1 MQLDEEQQLA
11 VLAPR
16 GPVCILAGAGTGK
29 TRTITHRI
37 GRLVDD
43 GQVNPRHILA
53 VTFTKRA
60 AGEMRERLTQ
70 MGIGQFG
77 GHFIQAST
85 FHAAAFK
92 QLRYFWPQIMGDVP
106 WDLVTR
112 ERFGLVTR
120 AVDHCGAD
128 SSKESVKDLLGE
140 IDWAKSELL
149 DAESYQQGVT
159 RLHHEPPADAAIVA
173 HVLER
178 YEEFKR
184 RRDGMLLDFNDLL
197 LYMSAALD
205 EFPGIAEEF
214 RSSYRSFVV
223 DEYQDVTPLQQR
235 LLDGWLGDR
244 DDLTVVGDPNQTI
257 YSFNGASP
265 EFLVDFRRRFSHAT
279 VVNLVRDYRS
289 TPEIVAYANKVIAD
303 AKGTV
308 SQPSM
313 QLQGQQQ
320 HGKKPRIVR
329 YDNDFQEAEE
339 VAAAIAADI
348 SAGQLPEDIAI
359 LYRTNAQ
366 SALFEQALE
375 ERHIPYQVRGGEGF
389 FQRPEIQRACRQLE
403 LLGRRNDLP
412 DDLIGPKLVTLVRAS
427 LKDIGL
433 TQEEPTGQQARERWQ
448 SLTALVSLVEDM
460 TEVTPSL
467 TLNGLLHE
475 LRIRADAH
483 QPPTVHGVTLASI
496 HTAKGLE
503 WDTVYVV
510 GLVEGTLP
518 NRHVFDDNA
527 SEDAVEE
534 ERRLLYVAITRAR
547 YHLTL
552 TWGASRRAGG
562 KERQRCR
569 FLDSIDPPKPTG
581 WQRRG
586 VSREVKNGNHS
597 ARGPQRTVGAMKRSP
612 SKQWKREAL
621 ESMSYRQQELFD
633 ALVEWRKT
641 TAQEIGK
648 PAFVV
653 FTDRT
658 LVEIAYYCPQT
669 SKDLA
674 GIHGIGQAKLQTY
687 GADVLRV
694 VQENLA

>member
-1 MQLDEEQQLA
+1 MY
-11 VLAPR
+11 
-16 GPVCILAGAGTGK
+16 
-29 TRTITHRI
+29 
-37 GRLVDD
+37 
-43 GQVNPRHILA
+43 
-53 VTFTKRA
+53 KR
-60 AGEMRERLTQ
+60 Q
-70 MGIGQFG
+70 
-77 GHFIQAST
+77 
-85 FHAAAFK
+85 
-92 QLRYFWPQIMGDVP
+92 
-106 WDLVTR
+106 
-112 ERFGLVTR
+112 
-120 AVDHCGAD
+120 
-128 SSKESVKDLLGE
+128 
-140 IDWAKSELL
+140 
-149 DAESYQQGVT
+149 
-159 RLHHEPPADAAIVA
+159 
-173 HVLER
+173 
-178 YEEFKR
+178 
-184 RRDGMLLDFNDLL
+184 
-197 LYMSAALD
+197 
-205 EFPGIAEEF
+205 
-214 RSSYRSFVV
+214 
-223 DEYQDVTPLQQR
+223 
-235 LLDGWLGDR
+235 
-244 DDLTVVGDPNQTI
+244 
-257 YSFNGASP
+257 
-265 EFLVDFRRRFSHAT
+265 VDFRRRFSHAT

-552 TWGASRRAGG
+552 S
-562 KERQRCR
+562 
-569 FLDSIDPPKPTG
+569 L
-581 WQRRG
+581 
-586 VSREVKNGNHS
+586 
-597 ARGPQRTVGAMKRSP
+597 
-612 SKQWKREAL
+612 
-621 ESMSYRQQELFD
+621 
-633 ALVEWRKT
+633 
-641 TAQEIGK
+641 
-648 PAFVV
+648 
-653 FTDRT
+653 
-658 LVEIAYYCPQT
+658 
-669 SKDLA
+669 
-674 GIHGIGQAKLQTY
+674 IHI
-687 GADVLRV
+687 
-694 VQENLA
+694 